1 MIRLS
6 KAGWNNVIIFS
17 VMAYIL
23 LINMADK
30 SLFSDESQPEAS
42 ILLLG
47 ENAVILTLT
56 INRTFVVERIG
67 RTWRSQPATVSGQS
81 LDQMMMAW
89 HNLMVTELAQ
99 PPAIDNKLGLVV
111 SIDLAGEHTSR
122 VLQLFATDEQL
133 LVYNKQQDAWH
144 AMPIQRYAQIVPD
157 GALQ

>member
-6 KAGWNNVIIFS
+6 KTGWNNVIIFS

-23 LINMADK
+23 LINMTNN
-30 SLFSDESQPEAS
+30 SLFTGDAADEQIIP
-42 ILLLG
+42 LLG

-56 INRTFVVERIG
+56 INQSFVVERIG
-67 RTWRSQPATVSGQS
+67 RTWRANPATVTGQA

-89 HNLMVTELAQ
+89 HDLTANIVSK
-99 PPAIDNKLGLVV
+99 PPEIDTQLGLIV
-111 SIDLAGEHTSR
+111 SVALAGEQKAM

-133 LVYNKQQDAWH
+133 LVYNRQSETWYAL
-144 AMPIQRYAQIVPD
+144 PIQRYAQLIPE